1 MPCPVI
7 AQCPHCGS
15 RFRVRQQQLDQ
26 ARGRARC
33 GACLEV
39 FQAAENRVP
48 EDGDPVDAHADTP
61 DRPTTDDAAADGSG
75 EATPVPAAPV
85 APDPDRQEAAAGV
98 NAAAPGSPGGA
109 NWVHWALA
117 LSVLALIG
125 QVLWHLGYIG
135 ALR

>member
-1 MPCPVI
+1 MSCPVI

-48 EDGDPVDAHADTP
+48 EDGEPVEAQADTP
-61 DRPTTDDAAADGSG
+61 DRPTADDAATDGCADAMPVT
-75 EATPVPAAPV
+75 ATPVT
-85 APDPDRQEAAAGV
+85 PDPNRHEAAAGV
-98 NAAAPGSPGGA
+98 KAAAPRSPGGA

-117 LSVLALIG
+117 LAVLALIG